1 MSDHSDIELEHVLPK
16 NEVETPVAVEYSQ
29 LSSETKVIVAIP
41 EESHGLG
48 LVFHPD
54 IFGLT
59 PKVDDAIFQIA
70 ARGVPTIAVEPFT
83 RLEKNGFDGERDED
97 GQIPREVKMRRV
109 KELDDVEQC
118 ADLLAAAQILRSQH
132 ACEKVALIGF
142 CIGGMYSF
150 KAAGVGLFDAVV
162 SCYGMITLP
171 EHWEGKG
178 QRQPLD
184 YLMMES
190 VSPLLAIIGGKDTYA
205 GDEDLQKFQDVL
217 TSPLH
222 KEIGSHIEIFENAEH
237 AFMHDPKRESFRFQD
252 SKDAW
257 ALAFEFISEKTGL
270 QI

>member
-1 MSDHSDIELEHVLPK
+1 MSDHLEIELEHVLPK
-16 NEVETPVAVEYSQ
+16 NEVETPVHVEYGQ
-29 LSSETKVIVAIP
+29 LGSGTKIFAAIP

-59 PKVDDAIFQIA
+59 PQVDDTIFQIA

-83 RLEKNGFDGERDED
+83 RLEKNGARSELDEN
-97 GQIPREVKMRRV
+97 GNIPREEKMQRV
-109 KELDDVEQC
+109 NEMDDIEQC

-132 ACEKVALIGF
+132 TCKKVALIGF

-171 EHWEGKG
+171 SLWEGKG

-190 VSPLLAIIGGKDTYA
+190 VSPILAIVGGQDSYA
-205 GDEDLQKFQDVL
+205 GENDLLKLKEVFD
-217 TSPLH
+217 SPLH
-222 KEIGSHIEIFENAEH
+222 MGLGSEIQIYENAGH
-237 AFMHDPKRESFRFQD
+237 AFMHDPKRDSFRYDD
-252 SKDAW
+252 SKSAW
-257 ALAFEFISEKTGL
+257 ELAFQFIAEKTSL